1 LFLYL
6 LYIWKSFFYFIRFF
20 YLYTMANIK
29 VRFNLSRGKNY
40 MKWKIAYPDGNIEYL
55 DPNKVDLLMKK
66 CKLRNSIK
74 TAQKIFDGENKTVC
88 AWILCDDVI
97 ISDNLEESLDE
108 NERLR
113 YNPRVKPNWD
123 FRDVNVDGKQ
133 FCVIESRG
141 SKLYIIY

>member
-1 LFLYL
+1 
-6 LYIWKSFFYFIRFF
+6 
-20 YLYTMANIK
+20 MANIK

-40 MKWKIAYPDGNIEYL
+40 MKWKVAYPDGNIEYL

-66 CKLRNSIK
+66 CKLRNSMK

-88 AWILCDDVI
+88 AWILCDDVV
-97 ISDNLEESLDE
+97 ISENQKEPLEE
-108 NERLR
+108 NGRLR

>member
-1 LFLYL
+1 
-6 LYIWKSFFYFIRFF
+6 
-20 YLYTMANIK
+20 MANIK

>member
-1 LFLYL
+1 
-6 LYIWKSFFYFIRFF
+6 
-20 YLYTMANIK
+20 
-29 VRFNLSRGKNY
+29 
-40 MKWKIAYPDGNIEYL
+40 MKWKVAYPDGNIEYL

-66 CKLRNSIK
+66 CKLRNSMK

-88 AWILCDDVI
+88 AWILCDDVV
-97 ISDNLEESLDE
+97 ISENQKEPLEE
-108 NERLR
+108 NGRLR

>member
-1 LFLYL
+1 
-6 LYIWKSFFYFIRFF
+6 
-20 YLYTMANIK
+20 MANIK

-66 CKLRNSIK
+66 CKLRNSQK

-88 AWILCDDVI
+88 AWILCDDLVI
-97 ISDNLEESLDE
+97 SENPKEPLEE
-108 NERLR
+108 NGRLR
-113 YNPRVKPNWD
+113 YNPRLKPNWD

-133 FCVIESRG
+133 FNVIESRG

>member
-1 LFLYL
+1 
-6 LYIWKSFFYFIRFF
+6 
-20 YLYTMANIK
+20 MANIK

-66 CKLRNSIK
+66 CKLRNSQR

-88 AWILCDDVI
+88 AWILCDDVV
-97 ISDNLEESLDE
+97 ISENQKEPLEE
-108 NERLR
+108 NGRLR

-133 FCVIESRG
+133 FSVIESRG

>member
-1 LFLYL
+1 
-6 LYIWKSFFYFIRFF
+6 
-20 YLYTMANIK
+20 MANIK

-66 CKLRNSIK
+66 CKLRNSQK
-74 TAQKIFDGENKTVC
+74 TAQKIFEGENKTVC
-88 AWILCDDVI
+88 AWILCDDVV
-97 ISDNLEESLDE
+97 ISENPKEPLEE
-108 NERLR
+108 NGRLR
-113 YNPRVKPNWD
+113 YNPRVNPNWN

-133 FCVIESRG
+133 FNVIESRG

>member
-1 LFLYL
+1 
-6 LYIWKSFFYFIRFF
+6 
-20 YLYTMANIK
+20 MANIK

-66 CKLRNSIK
+66 CKLRNSMK

>member
-1 LFLYL
+1 
-6 LYIWKSFFYFIRFF
+6 
-20 YLYTMANIK
+20 MANIK

-66 CKLRNSIK
+66 CKLRNSQK

-88 AWILCDDVI
+88 AWILCDDVV
-97 ISDNLEESLDE
+97 ISENLKEPLEE
-108 NERLR
+108 NGRLR
-113 YNPRVKPNWD
+113 YNPRLKPNWD

-133 FCVIESRG
+133 FNVIESRG

>member
-1 LFLYL
+1 
-6 LYIWKSFFYFIRFF
+6 
-20 YLYTMANIK
+20 MANIK

-66 CKLRNSIK
+66 CKLRNSQK

-88 AWILCDDVI
+88 AWILCDDVV
-97 ISDNLEESLDE
+97 ISENPKEPLEE
-108 NERLR
+108 NGRLR
-113 YNPRVKPNWD
+113 YNPRAKPNWD

-133 FCVIESRG
+133 FNVIESRG

>member
-1 LFLYL
+1 
-6 LYIWKSFFYFIRFF
+6 
-20 YLYTMANIK
+20 MANIK

-40 MKWKIAYPDGNIEYL
+40 MKWKIAYPYGNIEYL

-66 CKLRNSIK
+66 CKLRNSMK

-97 ISDNLEESLDE
+97 ISENLEESLDE
-108 NERLR
+108 NKRLR

>member
-1 LFLYL
+1 
-6 LYIWKSFFYFIRFF
+6 
-20 YLYTMANIK
+20 MANIK

-40 MKWKIAYPDGNIEYL
+40 MKWKISYPDGNIEYL

-66 CKLRNSIK
+66 CKLRNSQR

-88 AWILCDDVI
+88 AWILCDDVV
-97 ISDNLEESLDE
+97 ISENQKEPLEE
-108 NERLR
+108 NGRLR

-133 FCVIESRG
+133 FSVIESRG

>member
-1 LFLYL
+1 
-6 LYIWKSFFYFIRFF
+6 
-20 YLYTMANIK
+20 MANIK

-66 CKLRNSIK
+66 CKLRNSQK

-88 AWILCDDVI
+88 AWILCDDVV
-97 ISDNLEESLDE
+97 ISENQKEPLEE
-108 NERLR
+108 NGRLR

>member
-1 LFLYL
+1 
-6 LYIWKSFFYFIRFF
+6 
-20 YLYTMANIK
+20 MANIK

-66 CKLRNSIK
+66 CKLRNSQR

-88 AWILCDDVI
+88 AWILCDDVV
-97 ISDNLEESLDE
+97 ISENQKEPLEE
-108 NERLR
+108 NGRLR